1 MNVPC
6 IVEVGSNWIVV
17 VGEGKVLWIWV
28 IVSTSLVLIPEIEH
42 KLIGSHTYLIKYML
56 GGSS

>member
-17 VGEGKVLWIWV
+17 VGEEKMLWVRV
-28 IVSTSLVLIPEIEH
+28 IVSTSLVVLIPEIEAN
-42 KLIGSHTYLIKYML
+42 LYEAI
-56 GGSS
+56 